1 MSGGEQMASVSKSV
15 VINNAVDT
23 VYSYVADHPERA
35 TTFIP
40 GLNRI
45 ENISSPQASPGQTWD
60 YEFNW
65 FGLVISGSSR
75 CTKLER
81 PHLYEFETVTG
92 NRSTWQYRFEPDGTG
107 TRVTLRVDYDVP
119 QNQLA
124 RFATE
129 GTLQAM
135 NENRA
140 TEVLANL
147 KGLVED

>member
-1 MSGGEQMASVSKSV
+1 MASVSKTV
-15 VINNAVDT
+15 VINAPVDA

-45 ENISSPQASPGQTWD
+45 ENVSSPEAAPGQTWD

-65 FGLVISGSSR
+65 FGLVISGNSR

-81 PHLYEFETVTG
+81 PRLYEFETVTG
-92 NRSTWQYRFEPDGTG
+92 NKSTWQYRFEPDGSG
-107 TRVTLRVDYDVP
+107 TRVSLRVDYEVP
-119 QNQLA
+119 ENQLA

-129 GTLQAM
+129 GTLQTM
-135 NENRA
+135 NEQRA
-140 TEVLANL
+140 TEALANL
-147 KGLVED
+147 KGLVEE

>member
-1 MSGGEQMASVSKSV
+1 MASVSKTII
-15 VINNAVDT
+15 INAAADA

-45 ENISSPQASPGQTWD
+45 ENVSSPEAAQGQTWD

-65 FGLVISGSSR
+65 FGLVISGQSR
-75 CTKLER
+75 CMKLER
-81 PHLYEFETVTG
+81 PRLYEFETVTG
-92 NRSTWQYRFEPDGTG
+92 NHSTWQYRFEPDGPR

-129 GTLQAM
+129 GKLQTM
-135 NENRA
+135 NEDRA
-140 TEVLANL
+140 AEALANL
-147 KGLVED
+147 KGLVEE

>member
-1 MSGGEQMASVSKSV
+1 MASVSKSV
-15 VINNAVDT
+15 VVNAAPET
-23 VYSYVADHPERA
+23 VYTFVADHPERA
-35 TTFIP
+35 TSFIP

-45 ENISSPQASPGQTWD
+45 ENVSTPTAGPGQTWD

-81 PHLYEFETVTG
+81 PQLYEFETVTG
-92 NRSTWQYRFEPDGTG
+92 NRSTWQYRFAPDGTG
-107 TRVTLRVDYDVP
+107 TRVTLSVDYDVP
-119 QNQLA
+119 ANQLA

-129 GTLQAM
+129 GTLHSQ
-135 NENRA
+135 NEQRA
-140 TEVLANL
+140 AETLANL

>member
-1 MSGGEQMASVSKSV
+1 MDSRRRRRVGPDRQGAGAHAAGAAGSGA
-15 VINNAVDT
+15 
-23 VYSYVADHPERA
+23 RR
-35 TTFIP
+35 
-40 GLNRI
+40 RI
-45 ENISSPQASPGQTWD
+45 DRVE
-60 YEFNW
+60 
-65 FGLVISGSSR
+65 
-75 CTKLER
+75 LER
-81 PHLYEFETVTG
+81 PRLYEFETVTG

-129 GTLQAM
+129 GTLKAM

-140 TEVLANL
+140 AEVLANL